1 MKSIAVDMDIRS
13 ADADPH
19 IIELFFGMIRL
30 LLMLFRVLSVFE
42 LAIGLDDALPLR
54 TAAAECRLSSVAALA
69 LLFRLFRLFR

>member
-1 MKSIAVDMDIRS
+1 MDIRS

-30 LLMLFRVLSVFE
+30 LLMLFSVFE
-42 LAIGLDDALPLR
+42 LVIGLDDALLLLR

-69 LLFRLFRLFR
+69 LLFRLLRLFR